1 MNTVDMADARQQG
14 ALVRRILLLLI
25 GSNIPI
31 TPFSTYTASLFV
43 GLERP
48 QDVRAVLAMLAVV
61 VVINASLVLFLMLR
75 FLVRHTFEV
84 LPSDGDG
91 SRLVRI
97 LKMPSRI
104 AFFCVQFTWFHAGA
118 TFMLG
123 VCLMTGQSLDAVL
136 PVTAIATAFG
146 VLLSIP
152 MVPIIEHWTMKHAL
166 AEQERLGGSR
176 VTASG
181 YFWPRQ
187 SWYLPYAVASALIST
202 LFLAGVVVVI
212 KVNRV
217 QEQFARTLEAE
228 GSSLLAQQMR
238 HTSGELVKEL
248 GLPFLGLLALV
259 FICPTLVAWLQVWRQ
274 SRAMNTVHEAIEAL
288 ATGAPEAPAWVST
301 DEAGDLAD
309 GMKTVLVKL
318 REIPRTLQSS
328 ASRLSE
334 AGSSLSSATEQQRQ
348 SITQQASALQEA
360 HVTSEEIKQ
369 TSETAAQKAEAV
381 LQVAARVEELGRIGE
396 KALQQSL
403 EGLATIRQ
411 FVDGMLD
418 KVSRLSGS
426 AQQIGLITSTV
437 KGIAD
442 RSNMLAL
449 NASIE
454 AVRSGEHGKGF
465 AVVAREIRG
474 MADQSINATGRIR
487 DILEEIRIAIED
499 AVDMGEKGT
508 QQLEDGMQMVRR
520 SGDNFREVSDIIQQ
534 STSSVR
540 QISVTVRQQNEG
552 ISQIFTAIQQL
563 SFIMEETVGR
573 IDSTQQASLMLKSV
587 SDEVTQLARAYEHR
601 QRMEPAPGRLG
612 PRAHRAVPSPSR

>member
-25 GSNIPI
+25 GSNVPL

-48 QDVRAVLAMLAVV
+48 QDVRVVLAMLALVV
-61 VVINASLVLFLMLR
+61 LVNASLVLFLVLR
-75 FLVRHTFEV
+75 FLVRHTFAV
-84 LPSDGDG
+84 LPTDGDG
-91 SRLVRI
+91 RRLVRI
-97 LKMPSRI
+97 LKLPSRI
-104 AFFCVQFTWFHAGA
+104 AFFCVQLTWFHAGA
-118 TFMLG
+118 TFMIG
-123 VCLMTGQSLDAVL
+123 VCVMTGQSLEAVI
-136 PVTAIATAFG
+136 PVTAIASAFG

-152 MVPIIEHWTMKHAL
+152 MVPIIEHWMMKHAL

-176 VTASG
+176 VAGGG

-187 SWYLPYAVASALIST
+187 SWYLPYAVASALMST

-212 KVNRV
+212 KINRV
-217 QEQFARTLEAE
+217 QEQFARTLEAQ
-228 GSSLLAQQMR
+228 GSSLMAEQMR
-238 HTSGELVKEL
+238 QTSGELMREL

-274 SRAMNTVHEAIEAL
+274 SRAMRTVREAIEAL
-288 ATGAPEAPAWVST
+288 ATGAPETPAWVST

-309 GMKTVLVKL
+309 GMKSVLVKL
-318 REIPRTLQSS
+318 REIPRTLLSS
-328 ASRLSE
+328 ANRLSE

-348 SITQQASALQEA
+348 SITLQASALHEA

-381 LQVAARVEELGRIGE
+381 LQVATRVEELGRIGE
-396 KALQQSL
+396 QALKQSL

-411 FVDGMLD
+411 FVDGMRD
-418 KVSRLSGS
+418 KVSRLGAS
-426 AQQIGLITSTV
+426 ARQIGIITTTV

-474 MADQSINATGRIR
+474 MADQSIHATVRIR
-487 DILEEIRIAIED
+487 DILEEISVAIND
-499 AVDMGEKGT
+499 AVDMGEKGA
-508 QQLEDGMQMVRR
+508 QQLEDGMQMVKR
-520 SGDNFREVSDIIQQ
+520 SSDNFREVADIVQQ
-534 STSSVR
+534 SSASVR
-540 QISVTVRQQNEG
+540 QISVTVRQQNDG
-552 ISQIFTAIQQL
+552 ISQIFTAIRQL
-563 SFIMEETVGR
+563 STIMEETVGR
-573 IDSTQQASLMLKSV
+573 IESTQHASLMLKSV
-587 SDEVTQLARAYEHR
+587 SDEVTQLARAYEHG
-601 QRMEPAPGRLG
+601 QRMEPAAPGRQG
-612 PRAHRAVPSPSR
+612 PRPHRV